1 MLASWSS
8 PAKPVCAQACQ
19 GLRVLRS
26 PAPVPAF
33 RRGHLMVRAAI
44 VGLGRWGRSLVASVQ
59 GKSSDIRFVLAHTR
73 TRATADDF
81 CREKDLPLADSYEQI
96 LADRNV
102 DAVVLA
108 TPHSLH
114 ERQVLAA
121 AAAGKHIHV
130 EKPITLDRAGADAAV
145 AAARKAGVV
154 LAVGYCRRFHP
165 AVVELRQRL
174 RDGRLGKVVS
184 MVAQHTTSTGQFIPP
199 DNWRAAPEEAPGG
212 ALTAVGVHALDHMIE
227 FAGRVAD
234 VRCVTARNIPGPSDD
249 TTTVMLRFDGGTT
262 GLIFCSVATATS
274 FSFTLYGSKGLVEI
288 SRPNLQTLRFVP
300 ISQQAPTGPVTA
312 PSDEISGHPGF
323 DMLNAELTEFA
334 RAIRERRPYPV
345 PIDEVLHGMS
355 VFDAIVR
362 AGQSG
367 QVEAVAEPAGRG

>member
-1 MLASWSS
+1 MI
-8 PAKPVCAQACQ
+8 
-19 GLRVLRS
+19 
-26 PAPVPAF
+26 
-33 RRGHLMVRAAI
+33 RAAI

-59 GKSSDIRFVLAHTR
+59 GKSKDLRFVLAHTR
-73 TRATADDF
+73 TRATAEDF
-81 CREKDLPLADSYEQI
+81 CRGQGLVLVDSYEQL
-96 LADRNV
+96 LADPNV

-114 ERQVLAA
+114 ESQIIAA

-130 EKPITLDRAGADAAV
+130 EKPITLDRAGADRAAN
-145 AAARKAGVV
+145 AARKAGVV

-165 AVVELRQRL
+165 SVVEVVRRRL
-174 RDGRLGKVVS
+174 AEGRLGTVIS
-184 MVAQHTTSTGQFIPP
+184 MVAQHTTSTGQFIAP

-227 FAGRVAD
+227 FAGRVRD

-249 TTTVMLRFDGGTT
+249 TTTVMLHFDGGAT
-262 GLIFCSVATATS
+262 GLIFCSVATATN
-274 FSFTLYGSKGLVEI
+274 FSFTLYGSKGLAEI
-288 SRPNLQTLRFVP
+288 SKPNLQTLRFVP
-300 ISQQAPTGPVTA
+300 ISEQAPTGPVTA
-312 PSDEISGHPGF
+312 PPDESSEHPGF

-334 RAIRERRPYPV
+334 HAIRERKPYPV

-362 AGQSG
+362 AARCNEI
-367 QVEAVAEPAGRG
+367 VTVRAP